1 MTNQNNKEFYTQSMS
16 SDDWEKYCKEMIGE
30 VVAYAKRP
38 WTDEEYEK
46 WADNQLKDDYFH
58 DWSDKKK
65 ALFKKLMIEG
75 KKAEPEIWDSTLMFR
90 TVCDIETIEK
100 CKELITQGE
109 GVKFERTNVEYEENE
124 FERIRGEYNV
134 QEN

>member
-1 MTNQNNKEFYTQSMS
+1 MLLTYVEEITPGP
-16 SDDWEKYCKEMIGE
+16 DVDWEKFCKERIDE
-30 VVAYAKRP
+30 AVAYAKRP

-46 WADNQLKDDYFH
+46 WANNQLKDDIFR
-58 DWSDKKK
+58 DWSGKKK

-90 TVCDIETIEK
+90 TMCDIETIEK
-100 CKELITQGE
+100 CKELITHGE

>member
-1 MTNQNNKEFYTQSMS
+1 MLLTYVEEINPGP
-16 SDDWEKYCKEMIGE
+16 DVDWEKYCKEMISE
-30 VVAYAKRP
+30 AVAYAKRP

-46 WADNQLKDDYFH
+46 WADNQLKDDIFR

-100 CKELITQGE
+100 CKELITHGE
-109 GVKFERTNVEYEENE
+109 GVKFERTNVEYEENK

>member
-1 MTNQNNKEFYTQSMS
+1 MLLTYVEEINPGP
-16 SDDWEKYCKEMIGE
+16 DVDWEKFCKERIDE
-30 VVAYAKRP
+30 AVAYAKRP

-46 WADNQLKDDYFH
+46 WADNQLKDDEFR

-90 TVCDIETIEK
+90 TMCDIETIEK
-100 CKELITQGE
+100 CKELIAHGE
-109 GVKFERTNVEYEENE
+109 GVKFERPNVEYEENE

-134 QEN
+134 HEN

>member
-1 MTNQNNKEFYTQSMS
+1 MLLTYVEEITPGL
-16 SDDWEKYCKEMIGE
+16 DVDWEKFCKERIDE
-30 VVAYAKRP
+30 AVAYAKRP

-46 WADNQLKDDYFH
+46 WADNQLKDDIFR
-58 DWSDKKK
+58 DWPDKKK

-90 TVCDIETIEK
+90 TICDIETIEM
-100 CKELITQGE
+100 CKELITHGE
-109 GVKFERTNVEYEENE
+109 GVKFERPNVEYEENE

>member
-1 MTNQNNKEFYTQSMS
+1 MLLTYVEEINPGP
-16 SDDWEKYCKEMIGE
+16 DVDWEKFCKERIDE
-30 VVAYAKRP
+30 AVAYAKRP
-38 WTDEEYEK
+38 WTDEDYEK
-46 WADNQLKDDYFH
+46 WANNQLKDDIFK

-90 TVCDIETIEK
+90 TMCDIETIEM
-100 CKELITQGE
+100 CKKLIKQGE
-109 GVKFERTNVEYEENE
+109 GVKFERPNVEYEENE

-134 QEN
+134 HEN

>member
-1 MTNQNNKEFYTQSMS
+1 MLLTYVEEINPGP
-16 SDDWEKYCKEMIGE
+16 DVDWEKFCKERIDE
-30 VVAYAKRP
+30 AVAYAKRP

-46 WADNQLKDDYFH
+46 WADNQLKDDIFR
-58 DWSDKKK
+58 DWPDKKK

-90 TVCDIETIEK
+90 TICDIETIEM
-100 CKELITQGE
+100 CKELIAHGE
-109 GVKFERTNVEYEENE
+109 GIKFERTNIEYEENE

-134 QEN
+134 HEN

>member
-1 MTNQNNKEFYTQSMS
+1 MLLTYVEEITPGP
-16 SDDWEKYCKEMIGE
+16 DVDWEKFCKERIDE
-30 VVAYAKRP
+30 AVAYAKRP
-38 WTDEEYEK
+38 WTDEEYDK
-46 WADNQLKDDYFH
+46 WADNQLKDDIFR

-90 TVCDIETIEK
+90 TICDIETIEK
-100 CKELITQGE
+100 CKELIAQGE
-109 GVKFERTNVEYEENE
+109 GIKFERTNIEYEEDE

>member
-1 MTNQNNKEFYTQSMS
+1 MLLTYVEEITPGP
-16 SDDWEKYCKEMIGE
+16 DVDWEKFCKERIDE
-30 VVAYAKRP
+30 AVAYAKRP

-46 WADNQLKDDYFH
+46 WADNQLKDDIFR
-58 DWSDKKK
+58 DWPDKKK

-90 TVCDIETIEK
+90 TICDIETIEM
-100 CKELITQGE
+100 CKELIAHGE
-109 GVKFERTNVEYEENE
+109 GVKFERTNVEYEKNE

>member
-1 MTNQNNKEFYTQSMS
+1 MLLTYLDEINTESNV
-16 SDDWEKYCKEMIGE
+16 DWEKFCKEQID
-30 VVAYAKRP
+30 VAVAYTKRP
-38 WTDEEYEK
+38 WTDDDYEK
-46 WADNQLKDDYFH
+46 WADNQLKDDEFR
-58 DWSDKKK
+58 DWPDKKK

-75 KKAEPEIWDSTLMFR
+75 KKVEPEIWDSILMFR
-90 TVCDIETIEK
+90 TICDIETIEM

-134 QEN
+134 YEN